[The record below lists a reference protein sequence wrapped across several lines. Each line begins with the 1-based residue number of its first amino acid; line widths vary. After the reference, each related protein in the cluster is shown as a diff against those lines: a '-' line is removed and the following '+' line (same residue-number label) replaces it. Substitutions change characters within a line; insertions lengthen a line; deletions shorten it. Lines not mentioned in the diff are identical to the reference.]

1 MPTAVEMETTV
12 VRIFYQFGLD
22 DFALGLDGCVIRF
35 EDQPHGLLA
44 SSALLEPKPICPI
57 CLE

>member
-22 DFALGLDGCVIRF
+22 DFALGVDACITRF
-35 EDQPHGLLA
+35 EDQPCGLPA
-44 SSALLEPKPICPI
+44 EKHPWIFLE
-57 CLE
+57 LEGGLCC